1 MINKS
6 LKYLSVVVIELSPVG
21 SLNDLI
27 DVLGN
32 SKGHSGVIIH
42 VTLRT
47 CKTKELKIILD
58 CIN

>member
-21 SLNDLI
+21 SLIDLI

-32 SKGHSGVIIH
+32 SKHSGVIIH

-47 CKTKELKIILD
+47 CETKELEIILG